1 MHTIHYNSDPWGW
14 SVRNPL
20 NTVVQVQLNCILH
33 LKKKKNRLEIPVAIT
48 GWLFAEV
55 WIFSEPWEVSCFS
68 GGSAM
73 TFASDGTRLARSG
86 GWSFPTVGL
95 ACDNNTQR
103 LNLTII
109 LRKRANYE
117 MTTYYLQINIGRG
130 FSNWIQKLVKI
141 MSINS
146 CWANKLC

>member
-1 MHTIHYNSDPWGW
+1 MYTIW
-14 SVRNPL
+14 SMRMKRKESSEYCGTSSTKLYISSEKEKESIGN
-20 NTVVQVQLNCILH
+20 
-33 LKKKKNRLEIPVAIT
+33 IPVAIT
-48 GWLFAEV
+48 GWSFAEV
-55 WIFSEPWEVSCFS
+55 WIFSEPWEVSFFS

-95 ACDNNTQR
+95 ACDNNTQSS
-103 LNLTII
+103 NLTII

-117 MTTYYLQINIGRG
+117 LTKYYLQINIGRG

-141 MSINS
+141 MSIKS